1 MSHSFSNCKVISC
14 AFQCALMLLL
24 TAPVVFADILVA
36 KLDDIEISTT
46 PGRAN
51 DLRVTER
58 LCVAS
63 NPVGPYS
70 LLVVGNGIN
79 GNFTLQNG
87 PHLIAYELQ
96 LRDRRSGGGFRD
108 IMPNIPLDGLLS
120 RRLRN
125 NQTCPGNAARL
136 RMIIRKEALS
146 GALSGIYQG
155 LIQLTVVPE

>member
-1 MSHSFSNCKVISC
+1 MSLYPSAYKVICRSVNC
-14 AFQCALMLLL
+14 ILILALIAQ
-24 TAPVVFADILVA
+24 TAIADILVA
-36 KLDDIEISTT
+36 KLDDIEITT
-46 PGRAN
+46 APSRGN

-70 LLVVGNGIN
+70 LLAVGSGVD
-79 GNFTLQNG
+79 GSFTIRNG
-87 PHLIAYELQ
+87 PHVIAYALR

-108 IMPNIPLDGLLS
+108 LMPNIPLDGLLS

-125 NQTCPGNAARL
+125 NQACPGNAARL

-146 GALSGIYQG
+146 GALSGQYQG
-155 LIQLTVVPE
+155 LIQLTVIPE